1 MDFVFIGVAA
11 VMAGLA
17 VGLILIC
24 DKLES
29 RK

>member
-1 MDFVFIGVAA
+1 MDFVFIGAAA
-11 VMAGLA
+11 VMAVLA
-17 VGLILIC
+17 VGLILVC